1 MSGYI
6 LFLPAGDT
14 KIQIKEFENIE
25 KYIGSEQKE
34 TDVYGLGEKIAMLSD
49 ADGGKENWIATC
61 LSTSCYVDCEYI
73 KGNAIIC
80 KKQRGKITGFDGNEI
95 LRRRKEVYEVLETFL
110 DYQSW
115 KKSGRKYK

>member
-1 MSGYI
+1 M
-6 LFLPAGDT
+6 FLPAGDT
-14 KIQIKEFENIE
+14 KIQIKEFKNIE

-34 TDVYGLGEKIAMLSD
+34 TAVYGLGEKIAMLSD